1 MVLRKA
7 ALVAA
12 LAATA
17 GAWSCNDPGAET
29 LMTLTSLKATD
40 AGAVCNDGTPAAYY
54 FAPGSPSS
62 KTFLVYLSGGGQ
74 CYDAASCAGRGDG
87 SLYPH
92 HNCSTSDASKPCF
105 LSSKDY
111 GATCNKTG
119 IFSEDP
125 AANRPLHGAHKAYV
139 PYCSSDAHM
148 GDGEQF
154 GLQFRGRRI
163 VDAVLAAQPA
173 GEGRPGQAVARVGVA
188 DRPPQRLAVVVRLVR
203 SSALR
208 DAVVEGAAVDARRDP
223 ALELRVELVGVDVDV
238 EGAAAREGVDRGLD
252 AGQRGPGPESVEVDD
267 DVDDVVLPLLQLG
280 RRRRE
285 GRLRRLREGALLLE
299 LGQRPRR
306 RARRAQG
313 PRPRVLAVAGL
324 AGDDLVVRVVVA
336 VLPLLV
342 AERRAH
348 GAPRAAPNDGR
359 SSSPPRTTAYFPAA
373 LARQRIAMVFVRVD
387 NLSPR
392 II

>member
-1 MVLRKA
+1 MGRGHDGVDLADVEELLDGVPDRGSVDGAEERELVVEDDDGRRPDPVVVVGPDPRGDVGA
-7 ALVAA
+7 AAVAREEGRGVGAVEARLDGDVEERRLVAQA
-12 LAATA
+12 AAGRVRGAERRARARGLAAPEL
-17 GAWSCNDPGAET
+17 G
-29 LMTLTSLKATD
+29 
-40 AGAVCNDGTPAAYY
+40 
-54 FAPGSPSS
+54 
-62 KTFLVYLSGGGQ
+62 
-74 CYDAASCAGRGDG
+74 
-87 SLYPH
+87 
-92 HNCSTSDASKPCF
+92 
-105 LSSKDY
+105 
-111 GATCNKTG
+111 
-119 IFSEDP
+119 
-125 AANRPLHGAHKAYV
+125 V
-139 PYCSSDAHM
+139 PDEAL
-148 GDGEQF
+148 GVEG
-154 GLQFRGRRI
+154 
-163 VDAVLAAQPA
+163 AAQPA

-267 DVDDVVLPLLQLG
+267 DVDDVVLLLL
-280 RRRRE
+280 RRRE

-313 PRPRVLAVAGL
+313 PRPRVLAAAGL
-324 AGDDLVVRVVVA
+324 AGDDLVVRVVVE

-359 SSSPPRTTAYFPAA
+359 SSSRQPAEHDCMFACSFSSAANRDGLCPRG
-373 LARQRIAMVFVRVD
+373 
-387 NLSPR
+387 
-392 II
+392 

>member
-17 GAWSCNDPGAET
+17 GAWSCNDAGAET

-148 GDGEQF
+148 GDGAKF

-163 VDAVLAAQPA
+163 VDAVLA
-173 GEGRPGQAVARVGVA
+173 
-188 DRPPQRLAVVVRLVR
+188 
-203 SSALR
+203 
-208 DAVVEGAAVDARRDP
+208 
-223 ALELRVELVGVDVDV
+223 
-238 EGAAAREGVDRGLD
+238 
-252 AGQRGPGPESVEVDD
+252 
-267 DVDDVVLPLLQLG
+267 
-280 RRRRE
+280 
-285 GRLRRLREGALLLE
+285 
-299 LGQRPRR
+299 
-306 RARRAQG
+306 
-313 PRPRVLAVAGL
+313 
-324 AGDDLVVRVVVA
+324 DLS
-336 VLPLLV
+336 LI
-342 AERRAH
+342 H
-348 GAPRAAPNDGR
+348 
-359 SSSPPRTTAYFPAA
+359 
-373 LARQRIAMVFVRVD
+373 I
-387 NLSPR
+387 
-392 II
+392 

>member
-17 GAWSCNDPGAET
+17 GAWSCNDAGAET
-29 LMTLTSLKATD
+29 LMTLTSLQATD

-148 GDGEQF
+148 GDGEKF

-163 VDAVLAAQPA
+163 VDAVLA
-173 GEGRPGQAVARVGVA
+173 
-188 DRPPQRLAVVVRLVR
+188 DLAAHKGLG
-203 SSALR
+203 
-208 DAVVEGAAVDARRDP
+208 DA
-223 ALELRVELVGVDVDV
+223 
-238 EGAAAREGVDRGLD
+238 
-252 AGQRGPGPESVEVDD
+252 
-267 DVDDVVLPLLQLG
+267 
-280 RRRRE
+280 
-285 GRLRRLREGALLLE
+285 
-299 LGQRPRR
+299 
-306 RARRAQG
+306 
-313 PRPRVLAVAGL
+313 
-324 AGDDLVVRVVVA
+324 DLVVFGGGSAGGRGAMVHLDRAAATLKAAGAGAVVGFLDSPYYVDVA
-336 VLPLLV
+336 PYPPAHFVGFLTEMEDAYENFDTSGVFDGWQISNSILGYNGIVADPVLDADETSYADALADTTRGLV
-342 AERRAH
+342 AALPAKKVSDPKSSVFSIACYSHHASEKAKFADERALDSNASQADALFMFLQPSVTTSLKYVDG
-348 GAPRAAPNDGR
+348 GAGGFA
-359 SSSPPRTTAYFPAA
+359 TC
-373 LARQRIAMVFVRVD
+373 
-387 NLSPR
+387 
-392 II
+392 